1 MSSLSE
7 RVPNLINET
16 SQKLASKLVE
26 CEKLEA
32 ETNNNSLID
41 SNANIKQK
49 ANLKEQQENEKQTG
63 DKQQVLKE
71 VNATNKENKDKVFTL
86 KKWNLVAMWSWD
98 VECEVCAICR
108 THLMGNFSYQ
118 TLESKHCSIF
128 CHIYLDSCLKC
139 QTDNKHED
147 CVGK

>member
-7 RVPNLINET
+7 RVPNLLNET

-49 ANLKEQQENEKQTG
+49 ANLKQQQENEKQLG
-63 DKQQVLKE
+63 DKQQVQKE
-71 VNATNKENKDKVFTL
+71 INTTNKENKDKVFTL

-108 THLMGNFSYQ
+108 THLMGIS
-118 TLESKHCSIF
+118 S
-128 CHIYLDSCLKC
+128 
-139 QTDNKHED
+139 
-147 CVGK
+147 

>member
-7 RVPNLINET
+7 RVPNVMNET
-16 SQKLASKLVE
+16 TQKLASKLVD
-26 CEKLEA
+26 CEKLET

-49 ANLKEQQENEKQTG
+49 TNLKEQQENEKQLG
-63 DKQQVLKE
+63 DKQNLNKE
-71 VNATNKENKDKVFTL
+71 INSTHKENKDKVFTL

-108 THLMGNFSYQ
+108 THLMGIS
-118 TLESKHCSIF
+118 S
-128 CHIYLDSCLKC
+128 
-139 QTDNKHED
+139 
-147 CVGK
+147 